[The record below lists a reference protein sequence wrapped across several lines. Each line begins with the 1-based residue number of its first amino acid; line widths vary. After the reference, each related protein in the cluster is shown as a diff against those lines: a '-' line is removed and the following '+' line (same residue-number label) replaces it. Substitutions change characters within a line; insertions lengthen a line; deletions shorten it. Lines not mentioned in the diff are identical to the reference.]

1 MAQNYRILGQIDLT
15 TTALENVYT
24 VPANRETVISTIV
37 IANRDAVATTFTIA
51 LRDAG
56 ATVANK
62 HYLAFDVPIGGND
75 STTITLGITAEATD
89 VLSVSAGDGNQLSVN
104 VFGTELT
111 V

>member
-1 MAQNYRILGQIDLT
+1 MAQNFKILGQIDLT
-15 TTALENVYT
+15 STSLENLYT

-37 IANRDAVATTFTIA
+37 LANRTATATNFTIA

-62 HYLAFDVPIGGND
+62 HYLAFGVPIAGND
-75 STTITLGITAEATD
+75 STTITLGVTASATD
-89 VLSVSAGDGNQLSVN
+89 VLSVSAGTANALSVN